1 MILLAGAHHDADLG
15 CWRLLRSDQL
25 ALTAITIYH
34 LAYVFCKLGC
44 TAVVNE
50 YKLIRGR
57 VVLKSFVKEITRCFA
72 AIGCIA
78 LNAKNLKLL
87 NDCQV
92 YERVFRY
99 N

>member
-1 MILLAGAHHDADLG
+1 MLLLVAHHDADLG
-15 CWRLLRSDQL
+15 CWRLLSDIL
-25 ALTAITIYH
+25 ALAAITLYH

-50 YKLIRGR
+50 YELVRAR
-57 VVLKSFVKEITRCFA
+57 VVVLMSFVKEIIGRFV

-78 LNAKNLKLL
+78 LNSKSLKLL

-92 YERVFRY
+92 YERVLRY